1 MTVVIVGFFFR
12 GTCLKI
18 RFVSGNESSIFYNGV
33 VSESAFFLNLH
44 FDEEMVSMCESKEVA
59 GQTPHGSAFVHIG
72 VHLSIC
78 SSLELKCFDLDHLK
92 ILYELEEIIFLFY
105 S

>member
-1 MTVVIVGFFFR
+1 
-12 GTCLKI
+12 
-18 RFVSGNESSIFYNGV
+18 
-33 VSESAFFLNLH
+33 
-44 FDEEMVSMCESKEVA
+44 MCESKEVA
-59 GQTPHGSAFVHIG
+59 GQTPHGSAVVHIG

-92 ILYELEEIIFLFY
+92 ILYELEEFFFLLY